1 MKSAYLSTDKS
12 VSSIK
17 IKTISLG
24 TINGVIFNMNTDLC
38 YMHSNVNI
46 CTI

>member
-12 VSSIK
+12 VSSVK

-24 TINGVIFNMNTDLC
+24 AINGVICNMNTDLC
-38 YMHSNVNI
+38 YIRSNI
-46 CTI
+46 